1 MAVPCRLRPNRRA
14 AIVICGLLA
23 LVGCGGYGTV
33 SEKCY
38 AYAQSLYTICNRR
51 LDTKLAEVKKR
62 IQEDVA
68 AGRLPDHEGKW
79 LHAIVDDAEGGE
91 WKKAMHAARAMV
103 RDQAKPL

>member
-1 MAVPCRLRPNRRA
+1 M
-14 AIVICGLLA
+14 CGLLT

-33 SEKCY
+33 SEKSY
-38 AYAQSLYTICNRR
+38 EYAQALYTICNRR

-79 LHAIVDDAEGGE
+79 LHDIVDDAEGGE
-91 WKKAMHAARAMV
+91 WKKAMQAARAMV
-103 RDQAKPL
+103 RDQAKPS